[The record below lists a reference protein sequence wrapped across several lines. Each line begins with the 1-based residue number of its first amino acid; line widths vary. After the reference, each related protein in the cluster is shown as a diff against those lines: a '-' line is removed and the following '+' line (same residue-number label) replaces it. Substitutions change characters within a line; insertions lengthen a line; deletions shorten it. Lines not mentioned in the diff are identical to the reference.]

1 MTWAVDLDG
10 VVWLAGRAIPGSAEA
25 VAALRSAGERVVFLT
40 NNSGPLIAEHLEALS
55 RVGVDC
61 PPEDLTTSAQAAASM
76 LAPGSSATV
85 VGAAGIHE
93 ALQARGVKIVRTQES
108 PDAIVVGRSVELDYW
123 ALATAAGAVRD
134 GARFVA
140 TNTDATFPVG
150 SAGGPRADRENKGAD
165 RENKGGADRENKWAD
180 RENEQGDMENK
191 GAGTENKADEE
202 SKADEG
208 TKGHGRSQG
217 HGGSS
222 PDEGTTEAGYT
233 GRSSGAEGLLPGAGA
248 LVAFIATASGRRP
261 EVAGKPQAPMA
272 ALVKERYGR
281 LSVVAGDRPDTDG
294 LFAMTTAAKFALVL
308 SGVTR
313 QSDLPV
319 KPVPD
324 LVGADL
330 LSVVEQ
336 FLRAA
341 HS

>member
-61 PPEDLTTSAQAAASM
+61 PPDDLTTSAQAAASM
-76 LAPGSSATV
+76 LGAGSSAAV
-85 VGAAGIHE
+85 IGAAGIHE
-93 ALQARGVKIVRTQES
+93 ALQVRGVKIVRTDES
-108 PDAIVVGRSVELDYW
+108 PDALVVGRSVELDYW
-123 ALATAAGAVRD
+123 ALAAAAAAVRD

-150 SAGGPRADRENKGAD
+150 SAGGHRAAGT
-165 RENKGGADRENKWAD
+165 
-180 RENEQGDMENK
+180 ENK
-191 GAGTENKADEE
+191 GAGTENKGAGTENKGAGTENKGAD
-202 SKADEG
+202 A
-208 TKGHGRSQG
+208 Q
-217 HGGSS
+217 
-222 PDEGTTEAGYT
+222 
-233 GRSSGAEGLLPGAGA
+233 RSSGVEGLLPGAGA

-281 LSVVAGDRPDTDG
+281 LSVVAGDQPDTDG
-294 LFAMTTAAKFALVL
+294 LFAKTTAAKFALVL

-319 KPVPD
+319 QPVPD

-336 FLRAA
+336 FLRPAR
-341 HS
+341 S

>member
-1 MTWAVDLDG
+1 VTWAVDLDG

-61 PPEDLTTSAQAAASM
+61 PPDDLTTSAQAAASM
-76 LAPGSSATV
+76 LGPGSSAAV
-85 VGAAGIHE
+85 IGAAGIHE
-93 ALQARGVKIVRTQES
+93 ALQVRGVKIVRTDES
-108 PDAIVVGRSVELDYW
+108 PDALVVGRSVELDYW
-123 ALATAAGAVRD
+123 ALAAAAAAVRD

-150 SAGGPRADRENKGAD
+150 SAGGHRAGT
-165 RENKGGADRENKWAD
+165 
-180 RENEQGDMENK
+180 ENK
-191 GAGTENKADEE
+191 GAGTENKGDQE
-202 SKADEG
+202 SEADEG
-208 TKGHGRSQG
+208 TNGHGRSQG
-217 HGGSS
+217 HGGNQR
-222 PDEGTTEAGYT
+222 DDGTTEAEHAA
-233 GRSSGAEGLLPGAGA
+233 RSSGVEGLLPGAGA

-261 EVAGKPQAPMA
+261 EVAGKPEAPMA
-272 ALVKERYGR
+272 ALVKQRYGR

-294 LFAMTTAAKFALVL
+294 LFAKTTAAKFALVL

-336 FLRAA
+336 FLAA
-341 HS
+341 RS

>member
-1 MTWAVDLDG
+1 
-10 VVWLAGRAIPGSAEA
+10 
-25 VAALRSAGERVVFLT
+25 
-40 NNSGPLIAEHLEALS
+40 
-55 RVGVDC
+55 
-61 PPEDLTTSAQAAASM
+61 
-76 LAPGSSATV
+76 
-85 VGAAGIHE
+85 
-93 ALQARGVKIVRTQES
+93 
-108 PDAIVVGRSVELDYW
+108 
-123 ALATAAGAVRD
+123 
-134 GARFVA
+134 
-140 TNTDATFPVG
+140 
-150 SAGGPRADRENKGAD
+150 
-165 RENKGGADRENKWAD
+165 
-180 RENEQGDMENK
+180 MENK

-341 HS
+341 HSSRGGAASGLPR

>member
-1 MTWAVDLDG
+1 VTWAVDLDG

-61 PPEDLTTSAQAAASM
+61 PPDDLTTSAQAAAST
-76 LAPGSSATV
+76 LGPGSSAAV
-85 VGAAGIHE
+85 IGAAGIHE
-93 ALQARGVKIVRTQES
+93 ALQVRGVKIVRTDES
-108 PDAIVVGRSVELDYW
+108 PDAVVVGRSVELDYW
-123 ALATAAGAVRD
+123 ALAAGAAAVRD

-150 SAGGPRADRENKGAD
+150 SAGGHRAGT
-165 RENKGGADRENKWAD
+165 
-180 RENEQGDMENK
+180 ENK
-191 GAGTENKADEE
+191 GAGTGNKGVGTENT
-202 SKADEG
+202 G
-208 TKGHGRSQG
+208 
-217 HGGSS
+217 
-222 PDEGTTEAGYT
+222 AGAQ
-233 GRSSGAEGLLPGAGA
+233 RSSGVEGLLPGAGA

-281 LSVVAGDRPDTDG
+281 LSVVAGDQPDTDG
-294 LFAMTTAAKFALVL
+294 LFAKTTAAKFALVL

-319 KPVPD
+319 QPVPD

-341 HS
+341 RS